1 MSKRVDTKNPL
12 LFVSRLDHSLSLSYY
27 TKCSLWAHFAYE
39 KNPAALGRPRL
50 DTRRPA
56 TKSLA
61 WKPPAHSCSL
71 AVTISCGKRSM
82 RRFSESWKSRTKRKS
97 RTGYL
102 LCLFFFTVH
111 GLRCRCRCNL
121 WACSDSSLALRTKS
135 SISPSNSVGISF
147 SNS

>member
-39 KNPAALGRPRL
+39 KTPAALGRPRL

-102 LCLFFFTVH
+102 LCSFFPQFTVCAAAA
-111 GLRCRCRCNL
+111 GATSGR
-121 WACSDSSLALRTKS
+121 ALTAHWHSAQSRPYRRQT
-135 SISPSNSVGISF
+135 PWGF
-147 SNS
+147 HFQTF